1 MFLGII
7 CVDQIRSDLKRIII
21 NRLFCSGLWICIVYL
36 FLIHLPQVFC
46 YLVGPLIKLVCF
58 YHHVLKNALNQ
69 QGLIILNLI
78 VLFRYIFIFW
88 LKNRAAFHDDFW
100 HFFLVIWSASFSF
113 ISQWIVAFPPGSQS
127 LNFYLCSGTYPEDSD
142 GKLSPKQ
149 NYPLRAFQFCTL
161 IVLLCMYIR
170 IKKFRRTGLQSTLQ
184 SNHGIWTKNHYLPN
198 VDDEFFVSILLYLL
212 SVFNEY
218 SRNWFID
225 REN

>member
-1 MFLGII
+1 
-7 CVDQIRSDLKRIII
+7 
-21 NRLFCSGLWICIVYL
+21 
-36 FLIHLPQVFC
+36 
-46 YLVGPLIKLVCF
+46 
-58 YHHVLKNALNQ
+58 
-69 QGLIILNLI
+69 
-78 VLFRYIFIFW
+78 
-88 LKNRAAFHDDFW
+88 
-100 HFFLVIWSASFSF
+100 
-113 ISQWIVAFPPGSQS
+113 

-170 IKKFRRTGLQSTLQ
+170 IKKFKRTGLQSTLP
-184 SNHGIWTKNHYLPN
+184 SNHGIWPKNHYLPN

-225 REN
+225 RENKFPGPQNCQLLPKLFAS